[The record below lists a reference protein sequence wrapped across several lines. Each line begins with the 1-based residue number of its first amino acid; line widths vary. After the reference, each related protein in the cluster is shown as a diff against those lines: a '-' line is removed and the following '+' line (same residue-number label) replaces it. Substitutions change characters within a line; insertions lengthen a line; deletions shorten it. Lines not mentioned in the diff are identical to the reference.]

1 MNKFDTSIEHDLI
14 DVNPLIYLSTPLAS
28 KERRETDDDSA
39 TICDVVHR
47 CTNGR
52 SHATTG
58 QYGHLTN
65 TATQTIRKNF
75 SQTGE
80 CFGIKPIKIGNRLFW
95 PTTAII
101 RLLGGA

>member
-1 MNKFDTSIEHDLI
+1 MNKFDISIENDLI
-14 DVNPLIYLSTPLAS
+14 DVNPLLCLRTPLDS
-28 KERRETDDDSA
+28 KECHVNDDKA
-39 TICDVVHR
+39 AIHAVVHR

-52 SHATTG
+52 PLATTG
-58 QYGHLTN
+58 EISFLTK
-65 TATQTIRKNF
+65 TATQTVRKNY

-95 PTTAII
+95 PTTEII